1 MTKLDPIIKKLD
13 ILPIVQH
20 YISELG
26 LYELFEEHIPNTNGC
41 DINPSQ
47 VLCVMIMN
55 IVAAAKPLYK
65 VDDWLL
71 DYVDG
76 QSEQADNS
84 GKYNDDRLG
93 RTLDKL
99 FEADRNVLMSK
110 AAVAAIKV
118 HELQTERIHNDST
131 TVSFAGAYSSQNS
144 DAVNI
149 TYGHNKDHRPDYKQI
164 VFGLNITEDGHV
176 PLTYQL
182 FDGNQ
187 ADVTTHIPNWNGLR
201 EFLEKEDFVYVADSK
216 LCSVDN
222 LHHIDVNEGTFITL
236 VPKNRNETKDFY
248 DRLRQGEEIY
258 WEEAY
263 SHQHSRKKD
272 KLVKYSTY
280 DEATTWEGYRIVW
293 VHSSSKDARDGNSRI
308 CRIKKAEK
316 ELEELSGK
324 LNKYQLKSWEQIDKA
339 INSTCKGIGE
349 FLPVEIIENKTVEQI
364 KVGPGR
370 PGPNS
375 IYKEKECISYAVKWY
390 RDEEAIERAEASD
403 GVFPLVT
410 NSSLPA
416 VEVLKIYKKQ
426 PFLEKRF
433 YAKKT
438 ILEVAPVFLE
448 KNERVEA
455 MMFLYFIALM
465 IVSLIER
472 NIRAEME
479 GQKVESLRI
488 LPSGMKTKT
497 PTFANIRYFFRSLYL
512 GLIKKGDKVI
522 RTTVKGITEKHVLVL
537 RLLKVPRYVYDNLK
551 DGWWNFAHQQ
561 PL

>member
-20 YISELG
+20 YTSELG

-144 DAVNI
+144 DAVKI

-248 DRLRQGEEIY
+248 DRLRQGEEIN

-272 KLVKYSTY
+272 KLVRYSTY

-293 VHSSSKDARDGNSRI
+293 VHSRVKMQGMATHEF
-308 CRIKKAEK
+308 AE
-316 ELEELSGK
+316 
-324 LNKYQLKSWEQIDKA
+324 
-339 INSTCKGIGE
+339 
-349 FLPVEIIENKTVEQI
+349 
-364 KVGPGR
+364 
-370 PGPNS
+370 
-375 IYKEKECISYAVKWY
+375 
-390 RDEEAIERAEASD
+390 
-403 GVFPLVT
+403 
-410 NSSLPA
+410 
-416 VEVLKIYKKQ
+416 
-426 PFLEKRF
+426 
-433 YAKKT
+433 
-438 ILEVAPVFLE
+438 
-448 KNERVEA
+448 
-455 MMFLYFIALM
+455 
-465 IVSLIER
+465 
-472 NIRAEME
+472 
-479 GQKVESLRI
+479 
-488 LPSGMKTKT
+488 
-497 PTFANIRYFFRSLYL
+497 
-512 GLIKKGDKVI
+512 
-522 RTTVKGITEKHVLVL
+522 
-537 RLLKVPRYVYDNLK
+537 
-551 DGWWNFAHQQ
+551 
-561 PL
+561 